1 MLKLPTRKNCA
12 DQKKKEEEEIRMSS
26 NKTKN
31 GILTSFLS
39 KGMRNG
45 SLTLSP
51 ATTVITGSRQL
62 KIAPNMSIF
71 PSLGSTGSIDRR
83 RPVKHQITISFRF
96 QNYVTRRQLQYH
108 EKDCHN
114 NNDTTS
120 SPRTVRF
127 SSSSK
132 APMIFKYSTAF

>member
-62 KIAPNMSIF
+62 KIAPKISIF
-71 PSLGSTGSIDRR
+71 PSLGSTGSTDR
-83 RPVKHQITISFRF
+83 
-96 QNYVTRRQLQYH
+96 
-108 EKDCHN
+108 
-114 NNDTTS
+114 
-120 SPRTVRF
+120 
-127 SSSSK
+127 
-132 APMIFKYSTAF
+132 